1 MNVANIFTAK
11 SSNKNGFNN
20 LSSSVTP
27 QKTPAIYIIVDVGE
41 EDEQMIQAISE
52 SSGADTFQISNH
64 WNLSR
69 LLFNQHPNMNLMKQ
83 LHFQQQLN

>member
-1 MNVANIFTAK
+1 MLQDQKLFLKSLLNVANIFTAK
-11 SSNKNGFNN
+11 SINKNGFNN

-27 QKTPAIYIIVDVGE
+27 QNKPAIYIIVDVGE

-64 WNLSR
+64 GIYHVYSLTNI
-69 LLFNQHPNMNLMKQ
+69 QT
-83 LHFQQQLN
+83 